1 MKVQGQHT
9 FDAPRSIVW
18 KAVMDPEI
26 IAKVMPGCEKLEEVG
41 ENAYKGAMK
50 IKVGPVQ
57 GKFDGNVAIS
67 DINEPESYR
76 IKVKGKGAPG
86 FVDADGIIKFAEEGG
101 KTELIYEMDAKVGGR
116 IASVGQRLLESSTK
130 VITRQSLEGLEVQID
145 ALAEAADTGGAV
157 REVEGPSQA
166 KMAGG
171 FVGGMF
177 EEMIPE
183 AVRPVAGIAVG
194 NIIGIGII
202 AFFYL
207 IVQACTG

>member
-1 MKVQGQHT
+1 
-9 FDAPRSIVW
+9 
-18 KAVMDPEI
+18 MDPEI
-26 IAKVMPGCEKLEEVG
+26 IAKVMPGCEGLEEVG

-76 IKVKGKGAPG
+76 IKIKGKGAPG
-86 FVDADGIIKFAEEGG
+86 FVDAEGLIQFAENDG
-101 KTELIYEMDAKVGGR
+101 KTDLTYEMDAKVGGR

-145 ALAEAADTGGAV
+145 ALAEAAHTGGPV
-157 REVEGPSQA
+157 REVEGPSQT
-166 KMAGG
+166 KMASGFIGG
-171 FVGGMF
+171 LF

-183 AVRPVAGIAVG
+183 PIRPVAGIAFG
-194 NIIGIGII
+194 NVIGIGII

-207 IVQACTG
+207 LVQACTG